1 MYIER
6 DLTVKS
12 FPALLIGLV
21 MICTGL
27 CVMIITISTFISIGK
42 GTLAPWS
49 PTKKLISIG
58 IYGYVRNPMIMGVL
72 TVLIGES
79 LAILSFNIL
88 IWALIFFIINNVY
101 FLVYEEPN
109 LEKRFGN
116 EYREYKRNVPRWIPR
131 LKPFTGNSEIK

>member
-1 MYIER
+1 
-6 DLTVKS
+6 
-12 FPALLIGLV
+12 
-21 MICTGL
+21 
-27 CVMIITISTFISIGK
+27 
-42 GTLAPWS
+42 
-49 PTKKLISIG
+49 
-58 IYGYVRNPMIMGVL
+58 MIMGVL